1 MVSCIH
7 FCYKYIYVS
16 FFPNQTLDYSLDIWS
31 FGVMFA
37 ALIFKKDTFF
47 RGRDNYDQLV
57 KIAKVLGTD
66 ELFAYVQKYQIV
78 LDRQYDNILGQYPKR
93 DWYSF
98 VNRDNR
104 SLANDEAIDLLN
116 RLLRYD
122 HQVSYRT

>member
-1 MVSCIH
+1 
-7 FCYKYIYVS
+7 
-16 FFPNQTLDYSLDIWS
+16 
-31 FGVMFA
+31 MFA